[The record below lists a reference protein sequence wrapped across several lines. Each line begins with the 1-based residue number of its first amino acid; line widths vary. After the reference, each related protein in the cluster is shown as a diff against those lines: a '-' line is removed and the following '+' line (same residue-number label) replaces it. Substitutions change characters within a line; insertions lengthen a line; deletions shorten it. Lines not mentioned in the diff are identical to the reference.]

1 MKNRLRAL
9 HTVEDGQMALFMV
22 MMIFV
27 ICSFFAMS
35 MDAGAWYFDHRTAQ
49 NQAEAAAL
57 AAVMELPAKGAQTDA
72 EAQQAAFD
80 RALAF
85 LQKNGESGLSR
96 GDCPTTSTNANHIE
110 FQDLSGDLRTDT
122 VTVCVRRGS
131 DGIFSKLS
139 GVNLVRV
146 SASATA
152 RTGPVNTANVM
163 PWAVIPPDPDCPI
176 PAPAPAPLGR
186 NCKYDANGNGDFTD
200 PGDCDDLFAV
210 CPWGLTAD
218 RLYGFKSGGGG
229 NTGIIDICGNGAVGY
244 KDCLNGDEVSGVTGG
259 ETITVGLQGGNLGTN
274 TDNGLQG
281 RDPADAWD
289 IPTAA
294 VCDVV
299 STPAAAPTTDSPG
312 HDPDGKALATT
323 KFVNPTTNRQCA
335 SRLVLVPILHSMPP
349 TGGGSSQLEV
359 LGVATFGVAK
369 WNRTSNGDYYGTS
382 AKECADVGGGQPP
395 LDEFSCGMVWGYLF
409 SGITPPDILLNRI
422 GNTNNPFA
430 PLLIALVD

>member
-1 MKNRLRAL
+1 MAIF
-9 HTVEDGQMALFMV
+9 TVLMLFVVFM
-22 MMIFV
+22 
-27 ICSFFAMS
+27 FFGMS
-35 MDAGAWYFDHRTAQ
+35 VDAGAWYFDHRTAQ

-57 AAVMELPAKGAQTDA
+57 AAVAELPAKGTQTDA

-80 RALAF
+80 RALAY
-85 LQKNGESGLSR
+85 LEKNGESGLSR
-96 GDCPTTSTNANHIE
+96 GDCPTGSTNANHIE
-110 FQDLSGDLRTDT
+110 FQDLSGDTRTDT
-122 VTVCVRRGS
+122 VTVCVRRESVG
-131 DGIFSKLS
+131 FFARLS
-139 GVNLVRV
+139 GVELVRV

-152 RTGPVNTANVM
+152 RTGPVDKANVM

-176 PAPAPAPLGR
+176 PEPAPAPLGR
-186 NCKYDANGNGDFTD
+186 NCEYDANGDGDLND

-229 NTGIIDICGNGAVGY
+229 NTGIIDICGNGADSY
-244 KDCLNGDEVSGVTGG
+244 RDCLNGDDVSGVTGG
-259 ETITVGLQGGNLGTN
+259 ETITVGLQGGNLGVN
-274 TDNGLQG
+274 TDNGLQA
-281 RDPADAWD
+281 RDPAGAWD
-289 IPTAA
+289 IPTAS

-299 STPAAAPTTDSPG
+299 STPGPPTAQNPG
-312 HDPDGKALATT
+312 HDPDGKALATA
-323 KFVNPTTNRQCA
+323 KFVDPPSNPQCA

-369 WNRTSNGDYYGTS
+369 WNRTSNRDYYGT
-382 AKECADVGGGQPP
+382 AANECVDPGGGQPP
-395 LDEFSCGMVWGYLF
+395 VGQYSCGMVWGYLF

-422 GNTNNPFA
+422 GDTNNPFA